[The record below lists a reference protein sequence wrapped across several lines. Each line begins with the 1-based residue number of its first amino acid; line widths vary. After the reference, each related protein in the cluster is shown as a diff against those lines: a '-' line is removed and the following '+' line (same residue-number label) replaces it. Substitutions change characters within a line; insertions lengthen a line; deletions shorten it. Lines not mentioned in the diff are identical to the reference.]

1 MSLTIPQDFL
11 AQERD
16 AKFKAWLQKKA
27 LRDKAFE
34 VIKATDLAALPYF
47 KPPP

>member
-1 MSLTIPQDFL
+1 MAADPL

-16 AKFKAWLQKKA
+16 AKFKIWLQNKA

-34 VIKATDLAALPYF
+34 VTENYRSAAI
-47 KPPP
+47 